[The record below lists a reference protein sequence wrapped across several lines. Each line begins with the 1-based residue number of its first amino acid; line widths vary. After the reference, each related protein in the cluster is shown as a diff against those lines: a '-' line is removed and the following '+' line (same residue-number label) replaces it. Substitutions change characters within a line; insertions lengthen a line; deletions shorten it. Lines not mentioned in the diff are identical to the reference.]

1 MGKIK
6 IRRIALVAVF
16 IFGATVIPLLQSHV
30 AFATG
35 GPLEPR
41 SLTLQTGTDPGS
53 KPGGVVKH
61 YFQFTTSAYANTVGS
76 IQFMYCTT
84 ASGTCTMPTGL
95 VTTSATL
102 TGQTGAT
109 GFTINATTNG
119 TPYITR
125 TASLIALST
134 ALTYTFSNI
143 TNPTG
148 TQQSFYVRIST
159 FASIDTTGVPIDTGN
174 VAAATATQIVLTGTM
189 PESLIFCAGATIGVT
204 NTIPDCS
211 TATAGTIAF
220 SAPFSPASTA
230 TATSQMAAS
239 TNAGTGYTISVG
251 GATMTNGSNPIT
263 AMGTSG
269 VGIHGK
275 SQFGLNLVANTVAT
289 STPAVGV
296 VITPTSN
303 GTNLRGEPLTGYG
316 TIDNFQYIAP
326 GPTNIADSGQGGLG
340 GTDAQIYTVS
350 YIVNVPGSQP
360 AGTYTATLTYICT
373 PTF

>member
-6 IRRIALVAVF
+6 IRRIALIAVF
-16 IFGATVIPLLQSHV
+16 LFGATVIPVLQSQM
-30 AFATG
+30 AYAAG
-35 GPLEPR
+35 GPLTVR

-61 YFQFTTSAYANTVGS
+61 YFQFTTSANANSTGS
-76 IQFMYCTT
+76 ILFQYCQT
-84 ASGTCTMPTGL
+84 ASGTCTMPIGL

-109 GFTINATTNG
+109 GFTIFATNNG
-119 TPYITR
+119 APYITR
-125 TASLIALST
+125 SAAVIPIST
-134 ALTYTFSNI
+134 AVTYTFSGI

-159 FASIDTTGVPIDTGN
+159 YLSTDTTGTAIDTGN

-189 PESLIFCAGATIGVT
+189 PESLVFCAGATVGT
-204 NTIPDCS
+204 TSTIPDCS
-211 TATAGTIAF
+211 TATAGAVAF

-239 TNAGTGYTISVG
+239 TNAGTGYVISVG
-251 GATMTNGSNPIT
+251 GASLTNGSNPIT

-269 VGIHGK
+269 LGIHGK
-275 SQFGLNLVANTVAT
+275 SQFGLNLMANTLTT
-289 STPAVGV
+289 SNPAVGIA
-296 VITPTSN
+296 ITPAIDATHK
-303 GTNLRGEPLTGYG
+303 GEPLTGYG
-316 TIDNFQYIAP
+316 TIDNFMYVDP
-326 GPTNIADSGQGGLG
+326 GPTNIADSSGA
-340 GTDAQIYTVS
+340 GTDAQIFTVS

-360 AGTYTATLTYICT
+360 AGSYTATLTYICT
-373 PTF
+373 PKF